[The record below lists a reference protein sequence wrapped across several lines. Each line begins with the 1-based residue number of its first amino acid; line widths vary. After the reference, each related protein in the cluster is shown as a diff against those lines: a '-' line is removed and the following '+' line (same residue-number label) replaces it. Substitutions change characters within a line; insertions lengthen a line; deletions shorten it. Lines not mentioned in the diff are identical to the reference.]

1 MKAIKFTL
9 FGEGACFRAPYQNRM
24 NITYSHIHKIA
35 LLGILGAII
44 GLDGLNDIESMF
56 NGFPPKKYPEFYEEL
71 KDLKVSIVPNKKEF
85 QTGIKTY
92 TDTTGA
98 SSYEVPKS
106 GGGKYG
112 QTLIVKEQYLMLPS
126 WDIYI
131 LDDNSIDRETF
142 EYLQK
147 NLLEHNSVYYI
158 YFGKNSY
165 TADYKDVEIVKISTP
180 DKVSKLDSLFFYR
193 DVVLADSFGSD
204 SIPYIFKQYMPIGY
218 EEGTCRY
225 IQEEIGFTES
235 MIEFHSLKNV
245 YKHENRILQFF

>member
-1 MKAIKFTL
+1 MKAIKLTL
-9 FGEGACFRAPYQNRM
+9 FGEGACFRTPYQNRI

-44 GLDGLNDIESMF
+44 GLDGLNDIEYTLKRL
-56 NGFPPKKYPEFYEEL
+56 PKKNYPEFYEKL
-71 KDLKVSIVPNKKEF
+71 KGLKISIVPNKREF

-98 SSYEVPKS
+98 SSYETPK

-131 LDDNSIDRETF
+131 LDDNSINTDIF
-142 EYLQK
+142 KQLKEYLLEQK
-147 NLLEHNSVYYI
+147 SVYYI

-165 TADYKDVEIVKISTP
+165 AADFKDVKIVELDKLEKIS
-180 DKVSKLDSLFFYR
+180 KIDSLFFYK
-193 DVVLADSFGSD
+193 DVVLSDNFGND
-204 SIPYIFKQYMPIGY
+204 TVPYIFKQYMPIAY
-218 EEGTCRY
+218 EESTCRY

-235 MIEFHSLKNV
+235 KIDFHSLENV
-245 YKHENRILQFF
+245 YRHDKRVLQFF